1 MKLYVLLFLF
11 LVSPLT
17 MKVLNSHEY
26 YVSVTTIEYAKPQQ
40 SLQIISQIFIDD
52 FEHVLQQRY
61 DETVV
66 LNDHNKSELVDVYI
80 SRYLKSKLKLW
91 VNEKPVEFNFIGKEY
106 KDDIVYCY
114 LEVKDISLINSVK
127 IKNTLLFDFFE
138 EQQNIVRI
146 KINDKNKSY
155 LLVSDNDNCMLNFD

>member
-1 MKLYVLLFLF
+1 
-11 LVSPLT
+11 

-138 EQQNIVRI
+138 EQQNIVRM

>member
-1 MKLYVLLFLF
+1 
-11 LVSPLT
+11 

-106 KDDIVYCY
+106 KEDIVYCY

-138 EQQNIVRI
+138 EQQNIVRM